1 MTSSTEPNSV
11 VKHAEVIRATVEE
24 GGALTR
30 QLLKAERKTQTKL
43 DLTDINDVLQRTT
56 KSLAPMFPATTA
68 IAVDLDPRAPM
79 VMIDAGLIYQA
90 ILNLCINARDAM
102 PDGGKILV
110 QTRMSS
116 GAALRPRF
124 AEAMAEQY
132 VYIAVAD
139 TGVGMKAEVRSRVFE
154 SYFTTKKADQGTG
167 LGLSIV
173 HGIVTDHEGFIEVTS
188 EPDRGS
194 TFHIYLPVPKEEA
207 IVDEIITPSAQ
218 SRIEDG
224 PRYRKTVLYAEDN
237 ARLSGLMQRL
247 LEKEGFKVLTAQDG
261 AEAVA
266 LHRRHNDLIDIAI
279 LDFGLAKLN
288 GLEAFR
294 MMKKIN
300 PQLKG
305 ILASGYVS
313 AEAESRLAKG
323 ELSGVLQKPYA
334 AEEIL
339 ATIERAMQS

>member
-1 MTSSTEPNSV
+1 
-11 VKHAEVIRATVEE
+11 
-24 GGALTR
+24 
-30 QLLKAERKTQTKL
+30 
-43 DLTDINDVLQRTT
+43 
-56 KSLAPMFPATTA
+56 
-68 IAVDLDPRAPM
+68 
-79 VMIDAGLIYQA
+79 
-90 ILNLCINARDAM
+90 
-102 PDGGKILV
+102 
-110 QTRMSS
+110 
-116 GAALRPRF
+116 
-124 AEAMAEQY
+124 
-132 VYIAVAD
+132 
-139 TGVGMKAEVRSRVFE
+139 
-154 SYFTTKKADQGTG
+154 
-167 LGLSIV
+167 
-173 HGIVTDHEGFIEVTS
+173 
-188 EPDRGS
+188 
-194 TFHIYLPVPKEEA
+194 
-207 IVDEIITPSAQ
+207 
-218 SRIEDG
+218 
-224 PRYRKTVLYAEDN
+224 
-237 ARLSGLMQRL
+237 MQRL